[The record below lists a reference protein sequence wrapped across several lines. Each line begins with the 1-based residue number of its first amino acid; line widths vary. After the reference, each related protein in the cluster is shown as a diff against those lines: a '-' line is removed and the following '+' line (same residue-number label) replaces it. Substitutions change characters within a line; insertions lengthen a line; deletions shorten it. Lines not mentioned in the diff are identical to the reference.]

1 MAKKPA
7 QSSAISPLLDPDAI
21 QKAEYLGLQA
31 RTIVEGYMAGAHKS
45 PFRGFAIEFAQHREY
60 VPGDDTRHL
69 DWKVLGR
76 SERYYIKQ
84 YEQETN
90 FVAHLLLD
98 ASESMKY
105 GSATDGSVGTKS
117 EATGTKLDY
126 AKTIAACLAYLILLQ
141 RDAAAVTVF
150 DRGTRE
156 QTQRTDSLAK
166 IHQICAQLTATP
178 AQGETGIGEIME
190 ELARRARRRGIVI
203 LISDLFDDEERILR
217 GLQHLRFAGHE
228 VIVFHVLDPS
238 ELTFPFNGNVE
249 FIGLEQQ
256 GRVLTRPAEI
266 RKSYLDEFN
275 AYLERMQL
283 ACERNGCPY
292 LRISTAQP
300 WHEVLAAWL
309 GTRQHRYG

>member
-1 MAKKPA
+1 MAKKPT
-7 QSSAISPLLDPDAI
+7 QNSAISPLLDADAI

-31 RTIVEGYMAGAHKS
+31 RSIVEGYMAGAHKS
-45 PFRGFAIEFAQHREY
+45 PFRGFAIEFSQHREY

-76 SERYYIKQ
+76 SDRYYIKQ

-98 ASESMKY
+98 GSESMKY
-105 GSATDGSVGTKS
+105 GSGTVSKM
-117 EATGTKLDY
+117 DY
-126 AKTIAACLAYLILLQ
+126 GKTMAACLAYLILLQ

-150 DRGTRE
+150 DRTARE

-166 IHQICAQLTATP
+166 IHQICATLAATP
-178 AQGETGIGEIME
+178 PQGETGIGETTE
-190 ELARRARRRGIVI
+190 ELARRARRRGIAI
-203 LISDLFDDEERILR
+203 LISDLFDDEERIVK

-238 ELTFPFNGNVE
+238 ELTFPFIGTVE

-266 RKSYLDEFN
+266 RKSYLAEFE
-275 AYLERMQL
+275 AFLERMQL
-283 ACERNGCPY
+283 ACERNGCTY
-292 LRISTAQP
+292 VRITTDRP
-300 WHEVLAAWL
+300 WAEALSAWL

>member
-1 MAKKPA
+1 MAKKPT
-7 QSSAISPLLDPDAI
+7 QNSAISPLLDPEAI

-76 SERYYIKQ
+76 SDRYYIKQ

-98 ASESMKY
+98 GSESMQY
-105 GSATDGSVGTKS
+105 GSGAVK
-117 EATGTKLDY
+117 KMDY
-126 AKTIAACLAYLILLQ
+126 GKVMAACLAYLILLQ

-166 IHQICAQLTATP
+166 IHQICATLAATP
-178 AQGETGIGEIME
+178 AQGQTGIGETME

-203 LISDLFDDEERILR
+203 LISDLFDEEERIIR

-238 ELTFPFNGNVE
+238 ELTFPFAGNVE

-266 RKSYLDEFN
+266 RKSYLEEFT
-275 AYLERMQL
+275 AFLDRMQL

-292 LRISTAQP
+292 LRITTDQP
-300 WHEVLAAWL
+300 WHEVLSAWL